1 MNAITKISCHG
12 AGLPRVDEILAL
24 LSRRPAPA
32 LQTETVALPQAL
44 GRILAGRVTAQLSA
58 PPCDRSAMDG
68 YAFRFGDKGPFLLAG
83 SAIAGKPYCG
93 TNRQG
98 QCVAIATGGTLPD
111 GCDSVAMREQCDVA
125 GDGVMIAVQAQ
136 GANIR
141 RKGEDFQAGSDLLPP
156 GVRIGP
162 RHMGLLAAAGVESV
176 AVRRP
181 LRIAILSMGDE
192 LAGAAPDGIRD
203 ANRPMLLALCAA
215 NGFAV
220 TDLGIL
226 PDNRAR
232 LAQTLARAAADHD
245 VIITSA
251 GTSAGDEDH
260 TLDAMLDCGGHPL
273 IVGAAIKPGK
283 PVAFGEIGAALC
295 VALPGNPAAAYIT
308 FLALGLPLLRR
319 LSAAAAPPALWH
331 PVAASF
337 NHRKRPGLREYLR
350 VRLSRGNDGSLRAGR
365 CGGDGSAMLTS
376 LAAGDGLL
384 LLAEDETHI
393 CEGDLLPFAS
403 FQTLETA

>member
-1 MNAITKISCHG
+1 MNAITHISCHG
-12 AGLPRVDEILAL
+12 ADLPRVDEILAL
-24 LSRRPAPA
+24 LSRRPAPII
-32 LQTETVALPQAL
+32 QTETVALPQAL
-44 GRILAGRVTAQLSA
+44 GRLLAGPVTAQISA

-68 YAFRFGDKGPFLLAG
+68 YAFRFGDKGLLLLAG
-83 SAIAGKPYCG
+83 SARAGKPYSG

-98 QCVAIATGGTLPD
+98 QCIAIATGGTLPD
-111 GCDSVAMREQCDVA
+111 GCDTVAMREQCDVV
-125 GDGVMIAVQAQ
+125 GDRVTITAQRQ

-141 RKGEDFQAGSDLLPP
+141 RKGEDFQAGSDLLPS
-156 GVRIGP
+156 GIRIGP
-162 RHMGLLAAAGVESV
+162 RQMGLLAAAGVESV

-220 TDLGIL
+220 SDLGIL
-226 PDNRAR
+226 PDNRAH

-260 TLDAMLDCGGHPL
+260 MLGAMLDCGGRPL
-273 IVGAAIKPGK
+273 IAGAAIKPGK
-283 PVAFGEIGAALC
+283 PVAFGEIGSALC

-308 FLALGLPLLRR
+308 FLILGLPLLRR
-319 LSAAAAPPALWH
+319 LSAAAAPPIPWH
-331 PVAASF
+331 QVAVGF
-337 NHRKRPGLREYLR
+337 DHRKRPELREYLR
-350 VRLSRGNDGSLRAGR
+350 VRLCRGNDGNLRAER
-365 CGGDGSAMLTS
+365 CGGDGSAMLAS

-384 LLAEDETHI
+384 MLAEDETRI
-393 CEGDLLPFAS
+393 RQGDLLPFAT
-403 FQTLETA
+403 FQALETV